1 MKKGAKRQKT
11 SFIVVRTLLI
21 IVMALAAAAATLH
34 IVKESFRPTATESPD
49 DGENTSIFDQE
60 THSEG
65 DPLSANA
72 SSRRERKENCYT
84 FLVAASD
91 QSSGNADVIMV
102 VMYDAGNQNVGIVSI
117 PRDTLVDPSS
127 VSSRF
132 PKINSTYLHG
142 VESLQSTVEDMLG
155 IPLDYYMTFDTSGF
169 VELIDTIGGI
179 DFDVPVHMSYDDPTQ
194 DLSIHFEPG
203 LQHLDGR
210 DALRVCRLR
219 YNNDGTLA
227 YSDYDIG
234 RTRTQQGI
242 IKAAIKKALSQ
253 PWKFKEYLSIFS
265 SYCSTDLSLGNL
277 LWLAD
282 SAKNLDT
289 AKIQSETLPGNGEV
303 TCKNVKY
310 CYQLY
315 VDDTV
320 DIVNRLINPYLTE
333 RTKQNLHIFTV
344 K

>member
-1 MKKGAKRQKT
+1 MKREAKRQKT
-11 SFIVVRTLLI
+11 SFTIVRTLLI

-49 DGENTSIFDQE
+49 DGESSNIFDQE

-65 DPLSANA
+65 APLSANA

-102 VMYDAGNQNVGIVSI
+102 VMYDAENQNVGIVSI

-227 YSDYDIG
+227 YPDYDIG

-253 PWKFKEYLSIFS
+253 PWKFKEYLDIFS

-289 AKIQSETLPGNGEV
+289 DKIQSETLPGNGEV

-315 VDDTV
+315 VDDTA
-320 DIVNRLINPYLTE
+320 DIVNRLVNPYLTE
-333 RTKQNLHIFTV
+333 CTKQNLNIFTV

>member
-1 MKKGAKRQKT
+1 MKREAKRQKT
-11 SFIVVRTLLI
+11 SFTIVRTLLI

-34 IVKESFRPTATESPD
+34 IVKESFRPTATETPD
-49 DGENTSIFDQE
+49 DGESSNNFEQE

-102 VMYDAGNQNVGIVSI
+102 VMYDAENQNVGIVSI

-179 DFDVPVHMSYDDPTQ
+179 DCDVPVHMS
-194 DLSIHFEPG
+194 
-203 LQHLDGR
+203 
-210 DALRVCRLR
+210 
-219 YNNDGTLA
+219 
-227 YSDYDIG
+227 
-234 RTRTQQGI
+234 
-242 IKAAIKKALSQ
+242 
-253 PWKFKEYLSIFS
+253 
-265 SYCSTDLSLGNL
+265 
-277 LWLAD
+277 
-282 SAKNLDT
+282 
-289 AKIQSETLPGNGEV
+289 
-303 TCKNVKY
+303 
-310 CYQLY
+310 
-315 VDDTV
+315 
-320 DIVNRLINPYLTE
+320 
-333 RTKQNLHIFTV
+333 
-344 K
+344 